1 MLEIIELQ
9 ITGKD
14 SEKVKAC
21 LKQLFKQVQKDKDI
35 MIKVYSKLNLDN
47 DFSIHLFDNTNTLEQ
62 HGSALG
68 QHLVSVLK
76 EFGLVNHS
84 MWIEKTTQ

>member
-9 ITGKD
+9 ITGND

-21 LKQLFKQVQKDKDI
+21 LKQLLKQVQKDKDI
-35 MIKVYSKLNLDN
+35 MIKVYNKLNLDN
-47 DFSIHLFDNTNTLEQ
+47 DFSIHLADNTNTLEQ

>member
-1 MLEIIELQ
+1 
-9 ITGKD
+9 
-14 SEKVKAC
+14 
-21 LKQLFKQVQKDKDI
+21 

-62 HGSALG
+62 HGSVFG